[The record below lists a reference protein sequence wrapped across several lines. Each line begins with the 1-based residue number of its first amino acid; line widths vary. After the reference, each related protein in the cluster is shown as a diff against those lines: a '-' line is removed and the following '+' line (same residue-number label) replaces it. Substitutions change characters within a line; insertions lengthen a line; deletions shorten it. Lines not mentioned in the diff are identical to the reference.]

1 MDAIH
6 IRTQVDS
13 ETLYLPE
20 LKPFIGKSVDI
31 VVQETR
37 SAVPGSGDWKA
48 AERAAQELR
57 DTGYDFEAW
66 REQRDNDMK
75 QASEQQP

>member
-1 MDAIH
+1 MNTIH

-31 VVQETR
+31 VVQEAGPIAIR
-37 SAVPGSGDWKA
+37 SGTGNWEA
-48 AERAAQELR
+48 AAQ
-57 DTGYDFEAW
+57 AA
-66 REQRDNDMK
+66 K
-75 QASEQQP
+75 